1 MELITA
7 GIVSS
12 GPCWTDFQIG
22 NTYKYYDQ
30 EKICPPVF
38 NVMGDSLRVNFENEA
53 IMYMEVISMVPVT
66 VAIMIE
72 GKDEAYVLTGIHKL
86 EYGTNLMG
94 SELTITNNSKFRLVI
109 KDPKEDDV
117 YEWDLPNV

>member
-1 MELITA
+1 MA
-7 GIVSS
+7 GD
-12 GPCWTDFQIG
+12 WQIG

-38 NVMGDSLRVNFENEA
+38 NVMGDSLRVNFENDA
-53 IMYMEVISMVPVT
+53 VMYMEVIAMIPVT

-72 GKDEAYVLTGIHKL
+72 GKEESYMLTGIHRL

-94 SELTITNNSKFRLVI
+94 NELSIENKSKFKLVF
-109 KDPKEDDV
+109 KDSKEDDV
-117 YEWDLPNV
+117 YEWDLPDV